1 MSAPD
6 QRHLL
11 HAVDRLAGASSLL
24 DGIHAIALAMV
35 EESGE
40 GGPASAITEIALE
53 IMRRMDKARRHIEKY
68 RHALS
73 E

>member
-1 MSAPD
+1 V
-6 QRHLL
+6 LL
-11 HAVDRLAGASSLL
+11 IRAVDRLASCQRLL
-24 DGIHAIALAMV
+24 DGNAIALAMS

-40 GGPASAITEIALE
+40 GGPASAIAEIALTAL
-53 IMRRMDKARRHIEKY
+53 RRMDKIERDIETY

>member
-6 QRHLL
+6 RVLL
-11 HAVDRLAGASSLL
+11 IRAVDRLAATQRLV
-24 DGIHAIALAMV
+24 DGIHAIALAMS

-40 GGPASAITEIALE
+40 GGPASAIAEIALTTL
-53 IMRRMDKARRHIEKY
+53 RRMDKIERDIEKY
-68 RHALS
+68 RHALP